1 MNNIQLYVCPTFS
14 FSIYLSGHWSC
25 SLDILVANVS
35 MNKSV
40 RISLQ
45 DRFHFKG
52 YRTTNGIAGSYH
64 NFNFNSLSYFHTF
77 SIITVQFT
85 FLSTRHKGSNFSAFI
100 TTFMI
105 VTILMSVTL
114 YHFMVLICI
123 SQMMCIFSYTSQL
136 LAYILCRNVYSNILP
151 TFKLDYLFFCCSV

>member
-14 FSIYLSGHWSC
+14 FSIYLNGHWSC
-25 SLDILVANVS
+25 SLDILVANVT
-35 MNKSV
+35 MNMSV

-45 DRFHFKG
+45 DHFHFKG
-52 YRTTNGIAGSYH
+52 YKTTNGIAGSYD

-85 FLSTRHKGSNFSAFI
+85 FLSTGHKGSNFSAFI

-105 VTILMSVTL
+105 VTILMSVKL

-123 SQMMCIFSYTSQL
+123 SQMISNVVHLFIYFSVACI
-136 LAYILCRNVYSNILP
+136 YSLQKCL
-151 TFKLDYLFFCCSV
+151 FKYFAHF